1 MKSDHLET
9 VLDAFGTAGL
19 SQAHRAHARSCAR
32 CAAAIEAAEA
42 VEAALAEPPPS
53 APMAIAHQVMER
65 VLAVERAKLLAQ
77 ESLRARGSAGWRRWA
92 AAIAAEPAAVVV
104 IALAPVVLVVGIVW
118 PETASALVVTVRDAL
133 AAWVVSAAP
142 GAMLA
147 KSGLEPLTASTRLLL
162 DFTLIPAIV
171 ALGFFAFPW
180 IGESLR
186 QYVAPKRPKAPTPR

>member
-9 VLDAFGTAGL
+9 LLDAFGTAGL

-32 CAAAIEAAEA
+32 CGAAIKAAEA
-42 VEAALAEPPPS
+42 IEAALAEPPPS
-53 APMAIAHQVMER
+53 APMALVDQVMER
-65 VLAVERAKLLAQ
+65 VLLVERAKLRAQ
-77 ESLRARGSAGWRRWA
+77 ESLRTRPNGGWRRWA
-92 AAIAAEPAAVVV
+92 AAIAAEPAAAVV
-104 IALAPVVLVVGIVW
+104 IALAPVVLLVGIVW

-133 AAWVVSAAP
+133 AAWVGSAAP

-147 KSGLEPLTASTRLLL
+147 KSGLEPLTASARLLL

-186 QYVAPKRPKAPTPR
+186 QYVSPRRPKAPRPR